1 MPDDIII
8 RAMEEADIEAAIAL
22 WKALFRPESSAAKE
36 TTEIIVRYLQRNPGL
51 STVACDAQGRIIG
64 TLLCGHDGRRGS
76 IFHVTVDPAFR
87 RRGIANRM
95 QQRAL
100 DVLRAEGIDS
110 AYLLVTTHNPGSQ
123 EFWTS
128 VGWEARPD
136 VHFLARQL

>member
-8 RAMEEADIEAAIAL
+8 RAMEETDIEAAMAL
-22 WKALFRPESSAAKE
+22 WRASFRPESSAVHE
-36 TTEIIVRYLQRNPGL
+36 TFEIMARYLKRNPGL
-51 STVACDAQGRIIG
+51 STVACDVQGRLIG

-76 IFHVTVDPAFR
+76 IFHVAVDSAFR
-87 RRGIANRM
+87 RRGIAKLM

-100 DVLRAEGIDS
+100 TALRAEGIDQ

-128 VGWEARPD
+128 VGWEVRPD
-136 VHFLARQL
+136 VRYLAKKI